1 MAPMKLPVASC
12 VVTLVL
18 LKFILNLDIIVHST
32 LIVSLHT
39 IVSLGVSPLIIYST
53 RSTISSSHVICLSTY
68 LAVVLLVP
76 RARRRIWMPQVPSV
90 LRETLLP
97 TAHYSNSFYADNQRC
112 VKFILK

>member
-18 LKFILNLDIIVHST
+18 LKFILDLNIIVHST

-53 RSTISSSHVICLSTY
+53 RSTISSSHVICPY

-76 RARRRIWMPQVPSV
+76 RARRRIWMPQGPSV